1 MELNNKELL
10 TYLTDFIRK
19 EFDKKGFTKGV
30 IGLSGGIDS
39 AVSAYLGTEALGKEN
54 MHFIM
59 MPYKTSSKESITDA
73 MKVVNALEAGHTI
86 IDISSMAD
94 AYFEAYCP
102 EGISDVRKGNIMA
115 RMRMVVL
122 YDYSAKLNALVIG
135 TGNKTEILLGYTTLF
150 GDSAC
155 ALNPV
160 GDLYK
165 TQLRSL
171 AKYLSVPESILNKKP
186 SADLWKNQTDE
197 GEMGITYDEVDK
209 YFYDK
214 FERNLSHERLIE
226 AGFNENFIIKVE
238 NMMTKNKFKS
248 ELPVIARI
256 PSNLYI

>member
-1 MELNNKELL
+1 MELDNKELL
-10 TYLTDFIRK
+10 KYLTEFIRK
-19 EFDKKGFTKGV
+19 EFDSKGFTKGV

-39 AVSAYLGTEALGKEN
+39 AVSAYISTAALGKEN

-59 MPYKTSSKESITDA
+59 MPYKTSSEESITDA
-73 MKVVNALEAGHTI
+73 MKVVNALGAEHTV
-86 IDISSMAD
+86 IDITPMAD
-94 AYFEAYCP
+94 AYFDKYCP
-102 EGISDVRKGNIMA
+102 EGISDIRKGNIMA

-122 YDYSAKLNALVIG
+122 YDFSAKLNALVIG

-155 ALNPV
+155 AINPV

-171 AKYLSVPESILNKKP
+171 AKYLFVPESIINKKP

-197 GEMGITYDEVDK
+197 GEMGFTYEDADK
-209 YFYDK
+209 YFYGK
-214 FERNLSHERLIE
+214 FERKLPGERLIE
-226 AGFNENFIIKVE
+226 EGFNENFVKKVE
-238 NMMTKNKFKS
+238 SMMMKNKFKS

-256 PSNLYI
+256 PGNLYK